1 MSEEKKLKIA
11 MWASVIVTVI
21 ASIAL
26 VVTTVWAVK
35 RTTDAIKYDLNC
47 VTEPT
52 QKPLTDCKE

>member
-1 MSEEKKLKIA
+1 MNEDKRLKIA

-26 VVTTVWAVK
+26 VATTIWSVK

-47 VTEPT
+47 VTEPM
-52 QKPLTDCKE
+52 QSPLTDCKK

>member
-1 MSEEKKLKIA
+1 MNEDKKLRIA
-11 MWASVIVTVI
+11 LWALVIVTVI

-26 VVTTVWAVK
+26 VATTVWSVK